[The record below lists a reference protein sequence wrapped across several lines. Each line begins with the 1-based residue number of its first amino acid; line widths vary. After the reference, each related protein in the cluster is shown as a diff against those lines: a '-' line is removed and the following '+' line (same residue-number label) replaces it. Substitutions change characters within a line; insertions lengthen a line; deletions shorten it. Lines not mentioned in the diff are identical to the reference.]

1 MADYTPPHLTFPQAQ
16 QQLDTHAG
24 GQSQAERLFADR
36 PGEQGSEYL
45 STMLPMEAKPDLPP
59 TMKNWTRWQYLEEF
73 VGYWKYEHMARIIG
87 ITLLVIGFLML
98 NVFLPGAL
106 VTIAVAARQID
117 LAWWYGEIA
126 RRFGYHRSLVLVD

>member
-1 MADYTPPHLTFPQAQ
+1 MADYVPPHISFPQAQ

-24 GQSQAERLFADR
+24 AQSQSERIFADK
-36 PGEQGSEYL
+36 PQDESEEYM
-45 STMLPMEAKPDLPP
+45 STMLPIEAKPNLPP

-73 VGYWKYEHMARIIG
+73 VGYWKYEHIARVIG
-87 ITLLVIGFLML
+87 ITLLIIGFLML

-126 RRFGYHRSLVLVD
+126 RRFGQHRSLVLVD

>member
-1 MADYTPPHLTFPQAQ
+1 MADYVAPHISFPQVQ
-16 QQLDTHAG
+16 SQLDANAG
-24 GQSQAERLFADR
+24 AQSQTERLFADR
-36 PGEQGSEYL
+36 AGDESSEYM
-45 STMLPMEAKPDLPP
+45 STMLPMDSKPDLPP

-73 VGYWKYEHMARIIG
+73 VGYWKYEHMARVIG
-87 ITLLVIGFLML
+87 ISLLVIGFLML

-126 RRFGYHRSLVLVD
+126 RRFGQHRSLVLVD